1 MIFRVAGVTRIVK
14 AARDRLPDRVAIGVL
29 TRTFPPELVD
39 AVIDEAKAR
48 EQRKRS
54 LPARLTAYFVLAMW
68 LWREHGYEEVLRQ
81 LIDGLA
87 WSGAEDDGPDEA
99 DVAWSGSITKAR
111 ARLGPD
117 VLRLMFARAAGPT
130 GSPQMP
136 GCFWRGR
143 RLTVIDGSTMDV
155 PDSDANRAAFDGP
168 SNDGGPGA
176 FPQVRLLVHAEC
188 GSKALLGAA
197 FDGYRTA
204 ETVLAG
210 RVLGSFGPGMLVM
223 ADRQFLSWRL
233 WREAATT
240 GADLLWRVSDS
251 FRLPVLTRL
260 PDGSYLSRLNPPRKK
275 DGDPITVRV
284 IEYTVTT
291 RDTHGEQHSELFCL
305 ATTLTDPEAWPI
317 EEIPAL
323 YHDRWRGETLLDV
336 VKTDVRGGADVL
348 LRSHSPAGVRQEMWA
363 LFCLYQALA
372 HLVGDAAR
380 HYRIDPDRISFLRAR
395 NAARRSV
402 SRIQAGFSPSPDA
415 TGP

>member
-1 MIFRVAGVTRIVK
+1 MIFPVAGVTRIVK

-39 AVIDEAKAR
+39 EVIDEAGAR
-48 EQRKRS
+48 EQRRRS
-54 LPARLTAYFVLAMW
+54 LPARLTVYFVLAMW

-81 LIDGLA
+81 LLDGLA
-87 WSGAEDDGPDEA
+87 WSGADDGGPDEA

-111 ARLGPD
+111 TRLGPD
-117 VLRLMFARAAGPT
+117 PLRLLFTRAAGPT
-130 GSPQMP
+130 GSPEMA

-155 PDSDANRAAFDGP
+155 ADSKENRAAFDGP
-168 SNDGGPGA
+168 SNDAGPGA

-188 GSKALLGAA
+188 GSKA
-197 FDGYRTA
+197 
-204 ETVLAG
+204 
-210 RVLGSFGPGMLVM
+210 
-223 ADRQFLSWRL
+223 
-233 WREAATT
+233 
-240 GADLLWRVSDS
+240 DLLWRVSDS
-251 FRLPVLTRL
+251 FTLPVIKRL

-291 RDTHGEQHSELFCL
+291 RDEHGEQHSELFCL
-305 ATTLTDPEAWPI
+305 ATTMLDPHTAPI

-323 YHDRWRGETLLDV
+323 YHERWRGETLLDV

-348 LRSHSPAGVRQEMWA
+348 LRSQSPAGIRQEMWA

-402 SRIQAGFSPSPDA
+402 SRIQAGFPPSPA
-415 TGP
+415 TAGT